1 ISPAAITNIVP
12 KLKTGV
18 FYSIGGIMRKE
29 LVVSA
34 TLLLAASFSLPA
46 NASTVGFSFTGGG
59 VSGTINL
66 TYGPATD
73 GKYPQAFEVT
83 GISGTFSD
91 SNNGL
96 NIVNAPVGPLVAIT
110 HDAPEPTNLL
120 APLDFSRFPVATGLP
135 PQNNGFLTYDN
146 LYYPGGSPATASD
159 YTIHGG
165 FLDIYGLMFDVSNGR
180 VVDLWSNGDFS
191 GTGTGPI
198 DYGAAVAT
206 HDMALDYVGGGV
218 TATPEPSGLV
228 LLGSGLLGMLV
239 LRRRQTRQGS

>member
-1 ISPAAITNIVP
+1 
-12 KLKTGV
+12 
-18 FYSIGGIMRKE
+18 MRNK

-34 TLLLAASFSLPA
+34 TLLFAASLPWQA
-46 NASTVGFSFTGGG
+46 NASTLGFSFVGPG
-59 VSGTINL
+59 VSGTIQL

-96 NIVNAPVGPLVAIT
+96 NIVNAPIGPLEPIK
-110 HDAPEPTNLL
+110 HDTPEPTNLL
-120 APLDFSRFPVATGLP
+120 APLDFSRFAVAAGLS

-146 LYYPGGSPATASD
+146 LFYPGGSPPTASD
-159 YTIHGG
+159 YPVHGG
-165 FLDIYGLMFDVSNGR
+165 FLDIYGLLFDIGGGR
-180 VVDLWSNGDFS
+180 VVDFWSNGNFS

-198 DYGAAVAT
+198 DYGVAVAT
-206 HDMALDYVGGGV
+206 HDTSLNYVAGGV
-218 TATPEPSGLV
+218 SVTPEPSAFG

-239 LRRRQTRQGS
+239 WRRRASRQRSL